1 MIYGFCD
8 FVVTI
13 VVCAD
18 CIKWAVNKTW
28 KSFCHSCEGEI
39 KEILLEVQQLLER
52 LQDWSDPPKRQNGA
66 ERQTLLTESWEEPRL
81 KIFKKLL
88 EATHAVPEN
97 VMCRRRL
104 DKAAVVRCVPLRY
117 PPCTQI
123 KELEQKSFSLELR
136 AKVRQLIIA
145 KTFQVNIARTYA
157 TPQKIIWTVPVEAR
171 GSRSKHT
178 ALTKQFCDTPW
189 ISWLKVT
196 SLAHKALLHQSNIT
210 TTSPSTVSF
219 IFFDSLTRK
228 ETRQKLN

>member
-52 LQDWSDPPKRQNGA
+52 LQDWSDPPKRQNWA
-66 ERQTLLTESWEEPRL
+66 ERQTLLTESWEEPRS
-81 KIFKKLL
+81 KIFKELL
-88 EATHAVPEN
+88 EATFAVPEN
-97 VMCRRRL
+97 FMCRRRL
-104 DKAAVVRCVPLRY
+104 GKAAVVRCVPLRF

-145 KTFQVNIARTYA
+145 KTFHVNIAHTYA
-157 TPQKIIWTVPVEAR
+157 TPQKIIWMVPVKAR
-171 GSRSKHT
+171 GLRSNHT
-178 ALTKQFCDTPW
+178 TLTKQFGDTPC
-189 ISWLKVT
+189 IS
-196 SLAHKALLHQSNIT
+196 
-210 TTSPSTVSF
+210 
-219 IFFDSLTRK
+219 
-228 ETRQKLN
+228 